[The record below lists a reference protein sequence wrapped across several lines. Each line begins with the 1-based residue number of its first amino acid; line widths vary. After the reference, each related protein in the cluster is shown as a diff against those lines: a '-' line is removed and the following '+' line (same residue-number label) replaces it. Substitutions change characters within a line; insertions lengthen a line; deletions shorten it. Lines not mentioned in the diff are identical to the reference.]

1 MRKSLPRGV
10 PWLAAAILLVTA
22 CEREDMFGPEGSGVV
37 VTVVDMGPAL
47 ASARTFALPDTI
59 VEVPVSTGTISHAA
73 DHAIVE
79 SVRTHLQAL
88 GWRDVTGT
96 SGAAPDV
103 VVLVAASTRIQ
114 TGVAYTDWYGAWGYL
129 PYWGAGISSTWAWGV
144 PVGIPYAYQAGTVL
158 ITMLDL
164 RAPRAQLAQRQSGD
178 VDERIPLLW
187 AAALDGVVTDATNTA
202 ARALDGIDQA
212 FAQSTYLRVP

>member
-1 MRKSLPRGV
+1 MNKTLPRGV

-22 CEREDMFGPEGSGVV
+22 CGNEDLFGPDGAGVV

-47 ASARTFALPDTI
+47 ATARTFALPDTI
-59 VEVPVSTGTISHAA
+59 VEVPASAGTISHAA
-73 DHAIVE
+73 DHAIVG
-79 SVRTHLQAL
+79 SVRTHLRAL
-88 GWRDVTGT
+88 GWRDLTGT
-96 SGAAPDV
+96 PDAVPDV

-114 TGVAYTDWYGAWGYL
+114 TGVAYTDWFGAWGYL
-129 PYWGAGISSTWAWGV
+129 PYWGAGVSSTWAWGV

-164 RAPRAQLAQRQSGD
+164 RAPRAQLAQRQTGD

-187 AAALDGVVTDATNTA
+187 AAALDGVVTDAANTA
-202 ARALDGIDQA
+202 ARALDGVEQA